1 MGGRRGTSKG
11 VRRISTLQQGSP
23 MQAPFSSTGG
33 RCGTSEGAA
42 VVAGQAASGGDEAA
56 DGGEGA
62 GAAAGGL
69 DGQAPAN

>member
-1 MGGRRGTSKG
+1 
-11 VRRISTLQQGSP
+11 

>member
-1 MGGRRGTSKG
+1 VGG
-11 VRRISTLQQGSP
+11 
-23 MQAPFSSTGG
+23 A
-33 RCGTSEGAA
+33 
-42 VVAGQAASGGDEAA
+42 AA